1 MKAPPGLGD
10 YRPLDSGVVQVGGM
24 VGRGRAGPA
33 PDPELLVDGED
44 LALNRAQWAVGGPG
58 PRGPGPPSGVWRR
71 GLG

>member
-10 YRPLDSGVVQVGGM
+10 YHPLDSGVVQVGRHGG
-24 VGRGRAGPA
+24 VGPA
-33 PDPELLVDGED
+33 PDPALPVDGDD

-58 PRGPGPPSGVWRR
+58 PRGPGPPSGASRR